1 MLNYGTSRSKC
12 FKDLNAKTALKY
24 DKLSLKSAHRLNAS
38 EICTLGNSFY
48 IRERVKGLGTSVFL
62 GSISPTVYRQIL
74 CTQIPKAQ
82 KDTDDLT
89 VFLCF

>member
-48 IRERVKGLGTSVFL
+48 IRERVKGLGTSVFFNFTNGL
-62 GSISPTVYRQIL
+62 QADFMHTN
-74 CTQIPKAQ
+74 PKSA
-82 KDTDDLT
+82 KRH
-89 VFLCF
+89 